1 MQDELIAKIAQD
13 IPGAEV
19 DVQLDGN
26 RALITV
32 TSDAF
37 VGMSR
42 VEQQQVVYAAID
54 AYIADGR
61 LHAVTI
67 KAHTP
72 NE

>member
-19 DVQLDGN
+19 DVQLEGN

-32 TSDAF
+32 TSDTF

-42 VEQQQVVYAAID
+42 VKQQQTVYAAID

-67 KAHTP
+67 KAQTP
-72 NE
+72 NG